1 MKKGDVVYVKKIKKT
16 DLWSLEQIPRVN
28 GAVVVMNPWSGR
40 VLALSGG
47 FDFTINQFNR
57 ATQAERQ
64 PGSAFKP
71 FVYATA
77 LENNYKPN
85 SIVLDAPFVIYQN
98 QNKYKWK
105 PKNYTGR
112 FYGKQLFRYGIEKSN
127 NLMTVRIANDVGLN
141 KINKK
146 AKELDIYKNTANIL
160 SSSLGSGERQLC
172 LKLHQLMDLLLMVEK
187 NLNQH

>member
-1 MKKGDVVYVKKIKKT
+1 MVT
-16 DLWSLEQIPRVN
+16 RQIPRVN

-85 SIVLDAPFVIYQN
+85 TIILDAPFVIYQN

-112 FYGKQLFRYGIEKSN
+112 FYGKQL
-127 NLMTVRIANDVGLN
+127 
-141 KINKK
+141 
-146 AKELDIYKNTANIL
+146 LD
-160 SSSLGSGERQLC
+160 
-172 LKLHQLMDLLLMVEK
+172 MVLK
-187 NLNQH
+187 NLII